1 MAPASQ
7 AEAYA
12 SAHNA
17 HHPQHQHKRDNK
29 GKPFIEWI
37 SRKLGGS
44 GKRPTYAQGEVGRAK
59 GMEVASEH
67 SLRSVQRRQREKNN
81 PYPNIPVPR
90 RASTVESSFV
100 SRSDSE
106 MSRRTDDNASTK
118 PIPPSHTTSSAA
130 TSTALTKSAST
141 SLLSPKGPPPRS
153 VSSASLDK
161 SVSTKQT
168 TMSFDSGPHIGRI
181 ATAPVSPASRLF
193 PHHNPHPQAIPD
205 DNASTI
211 TLASSHRPARRP
223 NGLVTSPSV
232 TWAPEPNDR
241 ASEHYPPSGLSMKP
255 RIADKDASVRAI
267 RRRTS
272 WESDRSQ
279 WSWRTPE
286 VRDAVVV

>member
-17 HHPQHQHKRDNK
+17 HHPQQYKRDK
-29 GKPFIEWI
+29 TKPIIDWI

-44 GKRPTYAQGEVGRAK
+44 GKRPTYMHGEADRCK
-59 GMEVASEH
+59 GIAPPSEH

-100 SRSDSE
+100 SRSGSE
-106 MSRRTDDNASTK
+106 LSRRTDDNASTK
-118 PIPPSHTTSSAA
+118 PIPPSHASSAA
-130 TSTALTKSAST
+130 ASKSITKSTST
-141 SLLSPKGPPPRS
+141 SLISPKGPPART
-153 VSSASLDK
+153 VSTASLDK
-161 SVSTKQT
+161 SVSTKPT
-168 TMSFDSGPHIGRI
+168 TMSFDSTPHIGHI
-181 ATAPVSPASRLF
+181 ATAPVSPANRLF
-193 PHHNPHPQAIPD
+193 PHHNPHPQAVPD

-211 TLASSHRPARRP
+211 TLASSHRLARKPA
-223 NGLVTSPSV
+223 GLVASPSV

-241 ASEHYPPSGLSMKP
+241 ASEHYPPSGLSLRP
-255 RIADKDASVRAI
+255 RISDKDASLRAI
-267 RRRTS
+267 RRTS

-279 WSWRTPE
+279 WSWQTPE
-286 VRDAVVV
+286 VRDAVVA

>member
-17 HHPQHQHKRDNK
+17 HHPQHHKRDK
-29 GKPFIEWI
+29 GKPLFDWI

-44 GKRPTYAQGEVGRAK
+44 GKRPTYAQGEVAAAG
-59 GMEVASEH
+59 SEH

-81 PYPNIPVPR
+81 PYPNIPVQR

-106 MSRRTDDNASTK
+106 LSRRTDDNASTK
-118 PIPPSHTTSSAA
+118 PIPPSSSAA
-130 TSTALTKSAST
+130 TALTKSAST
-141 SLLSPKGPPPRS
+141 SLLSPKRPPPRS
-153 VSSASLDK
+153 ISTASLDK
-161 SVSTKQT
+161 SVSTKPT
-168 TMSFDSGPHIGRI
+168 TMSFDSGPHIGHI

-193 PHHNPHPQAIPD
+193 PHHNPHPQAAPD

-211 TLASSHRPARRP
+211 TLASSHRPARKP
-223 NGLVTSPSV
+223 LVASPSV

-241 ASEHYPPSGLSMKP
+241 VSEHYPSSGLSMRP

-279 WSWRTPE
+279 WSWKTPE
-286 VRDAVVV
+286 ARDAVVV

>member
-17 HHPQHQHKRDNK
+17 HPPQHKRDK
-29 GKPFIEWI
+29 GKPLFDWI

-44 GKRPTYAQGEVGRAK
+44 GKRPTYAQGEVERSK
-59 GMEVASEH
+59 VTGMGSEH

-118 PIPPSHTTSSAA
+118 PIPPSHRSSSAA
-130 TSTALTKSAST
+130 PSTVLTKSAST
-141 SLLSPKGPPPRS
+141 SLLSPKGPPPHS
-153 VSSASLDK
+153 ASTASLDK
-161 SVSTKQT
+161 SVSTKPT
-168 TMSFDSGPHIGRI
+168 TMSFDSGPHIGHI

-193 PHHNPHPQAIPD
+193 PHRNPHPQAVPD

-211 TLASSHRPARRP
+211 TLASSHRPTRKAA
-223 NGLVTSPSV
+223 GLVASPSV

-241 ASEHYPPSGLSMKP
+241 ASEHYPPSGLSMRP
-255 RIADKDASVRAI
+255 RIADTDASVRAI

-286 VRDAVVV
+286 VRDAVAA